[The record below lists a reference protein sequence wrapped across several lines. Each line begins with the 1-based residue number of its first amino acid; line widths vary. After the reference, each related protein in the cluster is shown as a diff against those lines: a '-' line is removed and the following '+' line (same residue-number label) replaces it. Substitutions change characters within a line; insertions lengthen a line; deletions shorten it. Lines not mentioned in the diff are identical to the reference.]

1 MKNFMQKAT
10 QKIMLVM
17 ACLIV
22 FNFVAPYSRSYA
34 VDADGIGGILTSALV
49 GLFGM
54 VGDALLGIIQYAMI
68 GPTPNPDS
76 GGEKDFTIA
85 VYPSKKTIVDEKG
98 VFNKDTGEII
108 KEGYDFMKQDEG
120 VTPKK
125 IYAKSFFY
133 KAEKETYGI
142 PIIRYDPQAIFSGK
156 IPALDVNFI
165 QGTNNDA
172 DMVGQQSR
180 SSVKALR
187 DVIAKWY
194 VAIRNL
200 ALVGLLSVLVYIGI
214 RMIMGSASS
223 EKAKY
228 KQMLMDWLV
237 AMCLLFTLHFIM
249 SFIMVIID
257 NVTKMVASSS
267 PGINITILEGATEE
281 NAGKTVA
288 KFKTNLIGWIRLNTQ
303 SQDELEKIGYLVIY
317 IILVGFTAMFT
328 WTYLKRLLYM
338 AFLTLMA
345 PLVSLTYPIDKI
357 SDGKAQ
363 AFDMWL
369 KEYIFNALLQPF
381 HLLLYTILV
390 TSAID
395 LVAENAIYAIAAIFF
410 LIPAEQLLRKMF
422 GFEKAGTASGLAGF
436 AGGALA
442 SQLINKLGSK
452 GSGKSTKSSS
462 SSESSSKNDG
472 VTQKKTADYGGFDT
486 SESTGTGELNDDKNR
501 QPELEEGA
509 QPEGQQEPKPTQ
521 IPQDNDSEFQR
532 RLGQQNETE
541 GLPEQ
546 EEGQPSDLH
555 KGQHN
560 PQAASSSTPK
570 ELTPEQKEKAE
581 NKQRR
586 ALRNQKAKR
595 KIQGVWKGSTKV
607 AKKSIKS
614 GGKKV
619 GKFLGKSALRA
630 AGAVALG
637 GTGFMLGAMTGD
649 FKNAMQMA
657 GGAAASGA
665 LLGGKAASAVGT
677 GYDKLKNIKSSDMVK
692 TYREAAYGKKEAA
705 LMASNEA
712 FKKDKANRE
721 YFASEFEKPDGT
733 EYKKSEL
740 DELMEQAASYR
751 EYGITDLGDIKKA
764 MKLEKTIQEEGASK
778 EVAFKQA
785 SLAMQNAGDHK
796 TKDLYDPAY
805 RQNIKNDFKQ
815 DILSGAKK
823 EGRKLTPAQAEEQ
836 SQMVVRRI
844 MQAKGMDTSVLDAPR
859 PQQKPS
865 QQKPSQQKPSQQKPS
880 QQKPE
885 IILPRNAPFS
895 IDDARGN
902 KKDR

>member
-76 GGEKDFTIA
+76 GQEKDFTIA

-165 QGTNNDA
+165 QGTNNDT

-267 PGINITILEGATEE
+267 PGINITILDGA
-281 NAGKTVA
+281 NDSSSNKTVA

-472 VTQKKTADYGGFDT
+472 VTQKKTADYGGFDAGG
-486 SESTGTGELNDDKNR
+486 GTDAGELNDDKSR

-532 RLGQQNETE
+532 RLGQQGGTE
-541 GLPEQ
+541 SLPEGQ
-546 EEGQPSDLH
+546 GQSSELPEGQPSDLPE
-555 KGQHN
+555 GQHN
-560 PQAASSSTPK
+560 PAESSSGRNQK
-570 ELTPEQKEKAE
+570 ELTPEQKEKAQ

-586 ALRNQKAKR
+586 ALRNQNAKR
-595 KIQGVWKGSTKV
+595 KIQGVWNGSKKV
-607 AKKSIKS
+607 AGKYVKS
-614 GGKKV
+614 GAKKG
-619 GKFLGKSALRA
+619 GKFLGKSVLRA

-657 GGAAASGA
+657 GGAAATGA
-665 LLGGKAASAVGT
+665 LVGGRAASAVGA

-692 TYREAAYGKKEAA
+692 TYREAAYGKKEAT

-733 EYKKSEL
+733 EYKKREL

-778 EVAFKQA
+778 EVAFKQS

-796 TKDLYDPAY
+796 TKDLYDPEY

-823 EGRKLTPAQAEEQ
+823 EGRKLTPAQAEQQ

-865 QQKPSQQKPSQQKPS
+865 QQRPP
-880 QQKPE
+880 
-885 IILPRNAPFS
+885 
-895 IDDARGN
+895 
-902 KKDR
+902 